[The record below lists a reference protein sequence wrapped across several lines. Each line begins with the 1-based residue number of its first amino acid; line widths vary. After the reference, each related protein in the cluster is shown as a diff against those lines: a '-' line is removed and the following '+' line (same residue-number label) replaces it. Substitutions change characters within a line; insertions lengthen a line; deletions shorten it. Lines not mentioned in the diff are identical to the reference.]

1 MPSKL
6 PQELVD
12 QAIDHLW
19 NDRESLLACSL
30 TCHSWLPSARTHLF
44 RDLRLTGATHCDRFE
59 ALLGT
64 APDVARFV
72 RKLAINEPRS
82 TAYAQHWIAR
92 VPSLVAR
99 LPSLATLEFVGLH
112 YVSLRDTPPA
122 ALVALERLTALVF
135 ADVYFDTFADLHAL
149 LSAARGLRDLCF
161 YRVSWLNPSCVP
173 ADDSNSSAAL
183 VQPLPLRR
191 LVLDSWASSVML
203 QEWLLPRCAG
213 HLDVRTLMVRWRER
227 DCVDV
232 LNALLRACGPALEDL
247 YVELPTSMEESQE
260 LPSLAHNTGLRTLE
274 IDGLVVPGCAAWTSA
289 ILGDLRAPGLEKLSV
304 SMLVLNGSSI
314 SSFDWDGLDG
324 VLSQPSFVDTT
335 LNININLALHS
346 SNDPRAVRDA
356 VTDHLPGAQQREKLC
371 VRCA

>member
-12 QAIDHLW
+12 QTIDHLW

-30 TCHSWLPSARTHLF
+30 ACHSWLPSARTHLF

-64 APDVARFV
+64 VPDVARYI

-82 TAYAQHWIAR
+82 TAYAQHWISR

-99 LPSLATLEFVGLH
+99 LPNLTALEFVALR
-112 YVSLRDTPPA
+112 YVSLRDVPPVALA
-122 ALVALERLTALVF
+122 ALSKLTALVF
-135 ADVYFDTFADLHAL
+135 ADVYFDTFADMHAL
-149 LSAARGLRDLCF
+149 LSAASGVRDLCF

-173 ADDSNSSAAL
+173 AESNAL
-183 VQPLPLRR
+183 PVEAPPLRR

-232 LNALLRACGPALEDL
+232 LNALLRACGPALEHL

-274 IDGLVVPGCAAWTSA
+274 IDGLVIPGCAAWTSA
-289 ILGDLRAPGLEKLSV
+289 ILGDLRAPALEKLSV

-314 SSFDWDGLDG
+314 SSFDWDSLDG
-324 VLSQPSFVDTT
+324 TLSQPSFVGTT

-346 SNDPRAVRDA
+346 SNDPKAVRDA
-356 VTDHLPGAQQREKLC
+356 VTDHLPGVQQREKLC